1 MERQTSANIIYF
13 LTDMLV
19 IRGIQFFLSMSQMQF
34 LVSFS
39 FVLFCPFLISI
50 VYLLTR
56 PSNFP
61 EVHGV
66 CVLKAF

>member
-50 VYLLTR
+50 EYLLTR

-61 EVHGV
+61 EVYGV